1 VAVRTAMDDVLERA
15 VTSGRV
21 PGLVAAAADAS
32 GVTYEGAFGVREQG
46 SSVPMSL
53 DTVFWIASMTKAV
66 TSVAAM
72 QLVERGEITLDEPLG
87 ERYRELA
94 SRQVLEGFDAAGE
107 PILRPARGPV
117 TLRQLL
123 THTAGYSGAYWNPT
137 MKRYM
142 EQNQI
147 AGSDLA
153 VLGTPLVADPGTIWE
168 YGISTDWVGQIV
180 ERISGLRLDV
190 YFEERI
196 CGPLGMKDTG
206 FLMPD
211 DQRARLASLH
221 QRQADGS
228 LTVIPHTMRPNP
240 AFLRGAGGLHS
251 TGRDYLRFL
260 RALLHGGSL
269 DGAQILHPETVA
281 EMGQNQIGDIDVPV
295 MRTASPQHSYDA
307 EFYPGMRK
315 KWGLAYFITTE
326 DAPTGRSA
334 GSLAWAGLFNTY
346 YWLDPKKRVTG
357 LILTQILPFA
367 DPIVL
372 DVFGDFERAIY
383 GL

>member
-1 VAVRTAMDDVLERA
+1 VIER
-15 VTSGRV
+15 
-21 PGLVAAAADAS
+21 
-32 GVTYEGAFGVREQG
+32 
-46 SSVPMSL
+46 
-53 DTVFWIASMTKAV
+53 
-66 TSVAAM
+66 
-72 QLVERGEITLDEPLG
+72 
-87 ERYRELA
+87 
-94 SRQVLEGFDAAGE
+94 FDADGK
-107 PILRPARGPV
+107 PVIRPARGPI

-123 THTAGYSGAYWNPT
+123 THTAGFSGAYWNPT

-142 EQNQI
+142 EENQI
-147 AGSDLA
+147 AGADLA

-180 ERISGLRLDV
+180 ERISGLRLDA
-190 YFEERI
+190 YFDQHI
-196 CGPLGMKDTG
+196 FGPLGMADSG
-206 FLMPD
+206 FLLPD
-211 DQRARLASLH
+211 DQRSRLASLH

-228 LTVIPHTMRPNP
+228 LQVIPHTMRPNP

-251 TGRDYLRFL
+251 TARDYLRFL
-260 RALLHGGSL
+260 RALLHGGTL
-269 DGAQILHPETVA
+269 DGAQILRPETVVQ
-281 EMGQNQIGDIDVPV
+281 MGQNQIGDIDVPV
-295 MRTASPQHSYDA
+295 MRTASPMHSYDA

-346 YWLDPKKRVTG
+346 YWLDPVKNVTG
-357 LILTQILPFA
+357 LMLTQVLPFA

-372 DVFGDFERAIY
+372 DIFGDFERAVY